1 MNFGFSEEQKLL
13 RTEVR
18 NLGES
23 PEAEVLAQALVDV
36 THRMLAA

>member
-1 MNFGFSEEQKLL
+1 MNFGFTEEQELL

-18 NLGES
+18 KLGES
-23 PEAEVLAQALVDV
+23 PEAEVLAQALVDL

>member
-18 NLGES
+18 KPGES
-23 PEAEVLAQALVDV
+23 PEAEVLAEELVDV

>member
-18 NLGES
+18 KLGES
-23 PEAEVLAQALVDV
+23 SEAEVLVDL